1 MLDRILE
8 TKRREVEVLKRKVS
22 YGEWERRIADLPPC
36 RGFARALSPA
46 CRNRAVALIAEV
58 KRASPS
64 KGVIRADFDPV
75 AIARAYERSGADCL
89 SVLTDETFF
98 RGSLDHL
105 RGVREAVRIPVLRKD
120 FTIDPVQVFE
130 ARTAGADA
138 VLLIACALADREM
151 AELYRLA
158 RDVGLDVLVEVHDR
172 AELERA
178 LELGASLIGINNR
191 NLRTFET
198 DLAVTESLMRY
209 VPPGVVVVGESG
221 ISGPEDV
228 ARLAAAGVDAVLV
241 GEHLMRQPD
250 VEEAVVRLMGL
261 VARSAQEVEAAE
273 SAKGGDGR

>member
-1 MLDRILE
+1 
-8 TKRREVEVLKRKVS
+8 
-22 YGEWERRIADLPPC
+22 
-36 RGFARALSPA
+36 
-46 CRNRAVALIAEV
+46 
-58 KRASPS
+58 
-64 KGVIRADFDPV
+64 
-75 AIARAYERSGADCL
+75 
-89 SVLTDETFF
+89 
-98 RGSLDHL
+98 L
-105 RGVREAVRIPVLRKD
+105 RGVREAVRLPVLRKD

-130 ARTAGADA
+130 ARAAGADA